1 MRLLSCLLLTIVLGG
16 IRFVRAADPPP
27 DERMKPGTCLCATG
41 KGCWHYLR
49 APMKPPEDPCRCG
62 VCAAGGTCG
71 GKPPP
76 DAWPPACLES
86 PKVECF
92 WKRHAAS
99 WGIRCSRCATDAEC
113 AACDGLPGSVTADAV
128 TKDRLGKQLLLE
140 MGKGLRKSEPVDGR
154 QGVVAW
160 SRHFYVAC
168 DVPQLRVIAQGGQ
181 RFADTHELAH
191 LTLERAEKA
200 YDDFVAAFGNEVRLD
215 KPMAIYLCRTRA
227 KKEAYRAAYF
237 GGAKIG
243 FVYAG
248 AEGKIAGGFCWNGF
262 AVSLEDYDDDRDL
275 HAYCRHM
282 IGHILWSCWHGVGG
296 FLKECPRWAFV
307 GCADWLCKSNPLF
320 RDFTQFCMEEGGAAS
335 GSGKLW
341 EEKAKLL
348 AASKRTPIDQL
359 FAVSSMSHLSF
370 DDHVRAWSYMDVML
384 REDRARWLAVL
395 RKLREGKEH
404 GTAFREGLGM
414 TPEDF
419 DRRWADR
426 LLGRRKTMADVPL
439 DAGKVDEGV
448 DGAERRSLSTEQD
461 VATLGARLRG
471 VEKFRDVE
479 TAEAALGRLGLD
491 SDLIRETV
499 AILLERTTEPGV
511 LAWMRTEGLGWRE
524 PIGKALVARA
534 LGKQRDAA
542 SRARLEALLDDPHWL
557 VRANA
562 ATALGAIHDP
572 ASAAVLVARMDD
584 RGPKAF
590 IAKVDALATYGSAGG
605 PSTPTVVERLK
616 ASDWQV
622 RLAAIQALA
631 VFGTA
636 DAIEPLIDRLDA
648 EGGRL
653 HREVHKALR
662 AITHET
668 FIANPVTWRTWWKG
682 QKPHGLPPPPPPEAK
697 HNPED
702 DRYAPPPRRNG
713 GGGDADES
721 TYYGRRIFSQ
731 SVLFVLDL
739 SKSMESIIDVPKDA
753 QEKLGT
759 IPHGPR
765 ILVAKT
771 AARSAIEKLDE
782 RARFNLVFFSTEV
795 RPWRD
800 TLVTAGAARDAAMGA
815 IDAAYAD
822 GETNIFGALKAS
834 VGLHGKSTMTG
845 NLEPVP
851 DTIYFLTDGA
861 PSRGEITDTETILS
875 WMRDVNRF
883 AKVDLHVIAM
893 GSLGI
898 DLKFLERLAKE
909 NHGEFI
915 HIPDKK

>member
-1 MRLLSCLLLTIVLGG
+1 MLVVILGG
-16 IRFVRAADPPP
+16 LRFVGAADTP
-27 DERMKPGTCLCATG
+27 DERMKPGNCPCVTG
-41 KGCWHYLR
+41 KACWHYLR
-49 APMKPPEDPCRCG
+49 SPMKPPEDPCRCG

-71 GKPPP
+71 GKSAP
-76 DAWPPACLES
+76 DAWPPGCMES

-92 WKRHAAS
+92 WKRHASS
-99 WGIRCSRCATDAEC
+99 WGIQCSRCAADTEC
-113 AACDGLPGSVTADAV
+113 TACDGLPGFTAANAA
-128 TKDRLGKQLLLE
+128 TKEKLSKQLLLE
-140 MGKGLRKSEPVDGR
+140 MGRGQRKGDPTDGR

-168 DVPQLRVIAQGGQ
+168 DIPQVRLIAQGGQ

-200 YDDFVAAFGNEVRLD
+200 YDDFVAAFGAEIRLD
-215 KPMAIYLCRTRA
+215 KPMAIYLCKTRM

-243 FVYAG
+243 FVFAG
-248 AEGKIAGGFCWNGF
+248 AEGKIAGGMCWNGF
-262 AVSLEDYDDDRDL
+262 ALCLEDYDTDRDI

-296 FLKECPRWAFV
+296 FLKECPRWAFT
-307 GCADWLCKSNPLF
+307 GCADWLCKSNPLT
-320 RDFTQFCMEEGGAAS
+320 RDFTTFCTEEGGAAS
-335 GSGKLW
+335 GSGRLW
-341 EEKAKLL
+341 EDKAKII
-348 AASKRTPIDQL
+348 AANKRIPIDQL
-359 FAVSSMSHLSF
+359 FAIASTSHLSF

-395 RKLREGKEH
+395 RRIREGKEH

-419 DRRWADR
+419 DKRWADR

-439 DAGKVDEGV
+439 DEGKVDEGV
-448 DGAERRSLSTEQD
+448 DGAERRRLVTEQD
-461 VATLGARLRG
+461 VPTLGTLLRG
-471 VEKFRDVE
+471 VEKFRDVKV
-479 TAEAALGRLGLD
+479 AEAALGRLNLD
-491 SDLIRETV
+491 SDLIRETI
-499 AILLERTTEPGV
+499 AILFERTTQPEV
-511 LAWMRTEGLGWRE
+511 LEWMRTEGLAWRE
-524 PIGKALVARA
+524 PLGRALIARA
-534 LGKQRDAA
+534 LGKRKDPAV
-542 SRARLEALLDDPHWL
+542 RARLEALLDDPHWL

-562 ATALGAIHDP
+562 ATALASIHDP
-572 ASAAVLVARMDD
+572 ASAAALVARMDD

-590 IAKVDALATYGSAGG
+590 IAKADALATYGRVGG
-605 PSTPTVVERLK
+605 PATPAVVERLK

-636 DAIEPLIDRLDA
+636 DAVEPLIDRLDA

-662 AITHET
+662 AITQET

-682 QKPHGLPPPPPPEAK
+682 QKPKGLPPPPPPEVK
-697 HNPED
+697 RNPED
-702 DRYAPPPRRNG
+702 DRYAPPPKRNG
-713 GGGDADES
+713 PGGGDADET

-739 SKSMESIIDVPKDA
+739 SKSMELTIDVPKDA
-753 QEKLGT
+753 QQRLGT
-759 IPHGPR
+759 IPSGTR

-771 AARSAIEKLDE
+771 AAKSAIEKLDE
-782 RARFNLVFFSTEV
+782 RAKFNIVFFSTEV

-800 TLVTAGAARDAAMGA
+800 TLVTAGGARDAALGA
-815 IDAAYAD
+815 LDAAYPD
-822 GETNIFGALKAS
+822 GETNIFGALKAA
-834 VGLHGKSTMTG
+834 VGLHEKSTMTG

-851 DTIYFLTDGA
+851 DTIYFLTDGT

-893 GSLGI
+893 GSLGL
-898 DLKFLERLAKE
+898 DLPFLERLAKE
-909 NHGEFI
+909 NHGDFI
-915 HIPDKK
+915 NIPDKK